1 MKRFALFAT
10 TVLAA
15 GLASLSSGCGGP
27 LDAGDG
33 LGASSEDAKV
43 YTYDGVAFS
52 SAQLKVAM
60 EVLNL
65 ATKEQLLEKA
75 KLASTQASLTVAGRT
90 WHSMKSFSTT
100 SGIGPATMQHLKDY
114 VTSGAWLPLTK
125 DNLRGGAAGYLPDWF
140 RTVEVKDPTWQSK
153 VGMSYSQAV
162 SAGLLDDI
170 RALGTSAAVVDD
182 GSRFLVVG
190 RVLGYHT
197 EVRVGYDGDVENV
210 LVELP

>member
-15 GLASLSSGCGGP
+15 GLASLSMGCGGP

-33 LGASSEDAKV
+33 LGAAGDEAKV

-52 SAQLKVAM
+52 SAQLKVAVD
-60 EVLNL
+60 VLNL
-65 ATKEQLLEKA
+65 ATKEQLVEKA
-75 KLASTQASLTVAGRT
+75 SIATPQANLALAGRT
-90 WHSMKSFSTT
+90 WHSLKSFSTT
-100 SGIGPATMQHLKDY
+100 SGVGPATMQHLKDY
-114 VTSGAWLPLTK
+114 VVSGAFLPLTK
-125 DNLRGGAAGYLPDWF
+125 DNLRGTAAGYLPDWF
-140 RTVEVKDPTWQSK
+140 KSVEVKDPSWQAK

-162 SAGLLDDI
+162 AAGLLDDVA
-170 RALGTSAAVVDD
+170 ALAASAAVVDD
-182 GSRFLVVG
+182 GNRFVVVG

-197 EVRVGYDGDVENV
+197 EVRIGYDGDVENV